1 MANMLNVRDVENAF
15 LIDDFKNLSSVVTGL
30 EF

>member
-1 MANMLNVRDVENAF
+1 MANIFIIRDVENTF